1 MGNWPPFP
9 LFFFFFF
16 VVEERKEGK
25 IQGGRGEIGPQ
36 FAQRGSGELAEVG
49 HGCESE
55 TSGVWCRGTGARPVM
70 LGAPGRSGTA
80 AEQPVEQHGVAR
92 LFLALKWREH
102 LPSGLRRMAQW
113 GAGGPVLTSHSNYS
127 GFPSQHP

>member
-1 MGNWPPFP
+1 MKLAHSLHSEAQESWQRWVTGASLRPPASGA
-9 LFFFFFF
+9 
-16 VVEERKEGK
+16 EG
-25 IQGGRGEIGPQ
+25 Q
-36 FAQRGSGELAEVG
+36 
-49 HGCESE
+49 
-55 TSGVWCRGTGARPVM
+55 GARPVM

-92 LFLALKWREH
+92 LFLVLKWREH